1 MGCRIYMSN
10 LIEMGKK
17 LQGTAWLAGNA
28 SCLLLIPKPL
38 AKQYGIDEPS
48 NVVIEGRP
56 EGILITRK
64 GEALEV
70 APNSATNAS
79 EIIQSPKEKLAR

>member
-1 MGCRIYMSN
+1 MSN

-17 LQGTAWLAGNA
+17 LQGTAWLAGDA
-28 SCLLLIPKPL
+28 SCLLIVPKHL

-48 NVVIEGRP
+48 NVIIEGRS
-56 EGILITRK
+56 EGILIRK
-64 GEALEV
+64 VEALEV

-79 EIIQSPKEKLAR
+79 QVIQSPKEKLAR